1 MTAGGSDSDDS
12 HMNRRPSEL
21 NAATDLVGLGSVGGT
36 PTISALKSKVD
47 EADIDKKHPSA
58 NDDDLKLVKKDIVT
72 AAITETTSAMDDSSS
87 NKEDTVAAAAA
98 AAPQDP
104 GSSSG
109 EDASVPALPGPS
121 SAVGGGG
128 GDSSIKTEEALQSEQ
143 HEAQAATVATAAPQ
157 GPQQGQGEA
166 GDDDDGE
173 GPDGEK
179 TAFPILLHEIVSEAV
194 SDDCIHWLSCGTRF
208 MISDKKR
215 FAKDVLPRFY
225 GHAKFTS
232 FTRRLKRWSFT
243 RVPSGPFMGAYYNAN
258 FRRGEPEL
266 AARVRY
272 DHPAP
277 LSGAAMQ
284 LNKAKL
290 QAAGALGAGGMGA
303 FGMNPLMAAAQ
314 GMPLSDGDR
323 EALLRQMNI
332 MNQQQSMGMGMPGM
346 QNMGLLAAMNQQG
359 GNFAATNNTV
369 ALQMAMAQ
377 EMMQQRQAA
386 QLLAQ
391 QQGQMNLL
399 NAAGLNNQGQ
409 PNQGGNQGQPEDQR
423 LLAAMFLDRLNK
435 QQQGQGSQGSGLNLA
450 GSNSNLQQQQAQ
462 AQALQ
467 NASFPGSSMPSV
479 VSMGSSHPS
488 GGLQGFNFAGQAGAG
503 GLGAGNNNNNNMISN
518 QSPNNSGNNL
528 SNNPL
533 LNQANN
539 SNASLTT
546 LTGGRAQMNNMMNNA
561 PQLNFPNNNNANN
574 MGMGGG
580 NMGGLPQGSAG
591 SLPGMGGNQGGSAG
605 ALAGMGGGN
614 TTNPAAMNAL
624 LADYLRRTS
633 GAAPM
638 GNDNG
643 NNNNQGG
650 GDGTNND
657 GDKTVSC

>member
-72 AAITETTSAMDDSSS
+72 AAITGTTSAMDDSSS

-98 AAPQDP
+98 APQDP

-109 EDASVPALPGPS
+109 GDASVPALPGPS

-143 HEAQAATVATAAPQ
+143 HEAQAATLTTAAPQ

-332 MNQQQSMGMGMPGM
+332 MNQQQSMGMGIPGM

-503 GLGAGNNNNNNMISN
+503 GLGAGNNNNNMISN

-580 NMGGLPQGSAG
+580 NMGGLPHGSAG

-650 GDGTNND
+650 GDGNNND